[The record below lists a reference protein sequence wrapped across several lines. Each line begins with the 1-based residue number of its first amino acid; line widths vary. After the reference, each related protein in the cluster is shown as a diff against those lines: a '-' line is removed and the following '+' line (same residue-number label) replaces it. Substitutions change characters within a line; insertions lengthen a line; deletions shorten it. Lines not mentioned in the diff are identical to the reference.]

1 MKSEHLPPEDARSCG
16 IMGNQAQPRTM
27 QRAQFISSGEFQSEE
42 AEILS
47 FSVRERGRGR
57 GAKNAPLLDP
67 SSGGARRAAKRLRL
81 RVLRRVVVLVAP
93 RSGGRRRVLHR
104 LPPPFL
110 PVAWKE
116 SSLGFRV
123 CLALSPAAATGAL
136 GRSVGAHLR
145 WRRGFN
151 GGRRMPSSLLFFPLS
166 RPPLVMLRE
175 SQRNSTAGLQAL
187 NYIPSLTLMHKCWMS
202 LLT

>member
-1 MKSEHLPPEDARSCG
+1 MNSSQKKRKFSPSQEE
-16 IMGNQAQPRTM
+16 
-27 QRAQFISSGEFQSEE
+27 RA
-42 AEILS
+42 
-47 FSVRERGRGR
+47 RGR

-104 LPPPFL
+104 LPPRFL

-123 CLALSPAAATGAL
+123 CLALSPAAAAGALGLFGLL
-136 GRSVGAHLR
+136 GRSVGAHLC

-151 GGRRMPSSLLFFPLS
+151 GGRRMPHLCFLPLRHDS
-166 RPPLVMLRE
+166 PVLLRE
-175 SQRNSTAGLQAL
+175 SQSNSTAGL
-187 NYIPSLTLMHKCWMS
+187 
-202 LLT
+202 